1 MFNANAIEMN
11 TTLDIRNNPNSVFEN
26 DAVIINLDTEEI
38 IWKPMMFDPKLRN
51 DILFHLKARN
61 K

>member
-38 IWKPMMFDPKLRN
+38 TWKPMMFDPKLRN
-51 DILFHLKARN
+51 YILLHLKARN